1 MTDVWGTRRKTIT
14 EVCVIGGLF
23 VLAGCL
29 RMADR
34 VLPPLPSA
42 ICFLLTNLL
51 YMGLAMAWG
60 FSISHRVLQRS
71 VRLNLLLGC
80 GLAMLW
86 LFMRAVKYRFF
97 GSGTVG
103 RYLWYSYYIPLI
115 LAPLLS
121 FYAALGVGR
130 QDEERLPHA
139 WYALLIPAGLLIAGV
154 LSNDVHQLAFRFAQS
169 PEKGSYTHGAL
180 YTLVMIWGVG
190 WMTAAVAMIFSK
202 CRVLE
207 NRKKAWIPVCVF
219 AGGWMLCGA
228 ELHGYQSAA

>member
-1 MTDVWGTRRKTIT
+1 MWGTRRKTIT

-103 RYLWYSYYIPLI
+103 RYLWYSY
-115 LAPLLS
+115 
-121 FYAALGVGR
+121 
-130 QDEERLPHA
+130 
-139 WYALLIPAGLLIAGV
+139 
-154 LSNDVHQLAFRFAQS
+154 
-169 PEKGSYTHGAL
+169 
-180 YTLVMIWGVG
+180 
-190 WMTAAVAMIFSK
+190 
-202 CRVLE
+202 
-207 NRKKAWIPVCVF
+207 
-219 AGGWMLCGA
+219 
-228 ELHGYQSAA
+228 

>member
-1 MTDVWGTRRKTIT
+1 MWGTRRKAIT
-14 EVCVIGGLF
+14 EVCIIGGLF

-42 ICFLLTNLL
+42 ICFLMTNLL

-130 QDEERLPHA
+130 QDEETLPHV
-139 WYALLIPAGLLIAGV
+139 WYALLIPAG
-154 LSNDVHQLAFRFAQS
+154 R
-169 PEKGSYTHGAL
+169 
-180 YTLVMIWGVG
+180 
-190 WMTAAVAMIFSK
+190 
-202 CRVLE
+202 
-207 NRKKAWIPVCVF
+207 
-219 AGGWMLCGA
+219 
-228 ELHGYQSAA
+228 

>member
-1 MTDVWGTRRKTIT
+1 MWGTRRKTIT

-42 ICFLLTNLL
+42 ICFLMTNLL
-51 YMGLAMAWG
+51 YIGMAMAWG
-60 FSISHRVLQRS
+60 FSISHRILQRS

-180 YTLVMIWGVG
+180 YTL
-190 WMTAAVAMIFSK
+190 AMI
-202 CRVLE
+202 
-207 NRKKAWIPVCVF
+207 
-219 AGGWMLCGA
+219 
-228 ELHGYQSAA
+228 

>member
-1 MTDVWGTRRKTIT
+1 MWGTRRKTIT

-51 YMGLAMAWG
+51 YMGMAMAWG

-103 RYLWYSYYIPLI
+103 GK
-115 LAPLLS
+115 
-121 FYAALGVGR
+121 AAARMVWSADSRGAADCR
-130 QDEERLPHA
+130 RFEQRRA
-139 WYALLIPAGLLIAGV
+139 SAGV
-154 LSNDVHQLAFRFAQS
+154 SLCAVSGKR
-169 PEKGSYTHGAL
+169 EL
-180 YTLVMIWGVG
+180 YPRRTVY
-190 WMTAAVAMIFSK
+190 
-202 CRVLE
+202 
-207 NRKKAWIPVCVF
+207 
-219 AGGWMLCGA
+219 AGDDLGRRMDDGGCGDDF
-228 ELHGYQSAA
+228 